1 MKNDLWEDIIVQTAS
16 VFIND
21 HSMTRIEVLV
31 QVLFLGPKVYKSHRW
46 IDARAIHDIVFL
58 STGVAHNLF
67 FCTSR
72 FYQTMSTAP
81 LEMTPSMSSLSL
93 LNREEQGSTDTR
105 VSFPANPVSS
115 VHEFSRSPQSLH
127 SELFYNKKDYE
138 RFQRDERNRWK
149 RAIRRALVQMES
161 SEQVDQAVKDGGAIN
176 EMDGTHHQRRNNEDH
191 VAPFNMASAA

>member
-67 FCTSR
+67 FL
-72 FYQTMSTAP
+72 Y
-81 LEMTPSMSSLSL
+81 E
-93 LNREEQGSTDTR
+93 
-105 VSFPANPVSS
+105 S
-115 VHEFSRSPQSLH
+115 VLP
-127 SELFYNKKDYE
+127 
-138 RFQRDERNRWK
+138 
-149 RAIRRALVQMES
+149 
-161 SEQVDQAVKDGGAIN
+161 
-176 EMDGTHHQRRNNEDH
+176 NNEYSTSGNDS
-191 VAPFNMASAA
+191 FNVIIIIVEQRGARKH

>member
-1 MKNDLWEDIIVQTAS
+1 MQCWL
-16 VFIND
+16 
-21 HSMTRIEVLV
+21 
-31 QVLFLGPKVYKSHRW
+31 

-81 LEMTPSMSSLSL
+81 LEMIPSMSSLSL